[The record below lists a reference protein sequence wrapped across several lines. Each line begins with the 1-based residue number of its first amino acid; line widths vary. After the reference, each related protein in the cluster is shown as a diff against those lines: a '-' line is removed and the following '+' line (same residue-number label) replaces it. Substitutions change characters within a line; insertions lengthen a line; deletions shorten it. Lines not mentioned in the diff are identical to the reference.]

1 MEKAAFDQEV
11 NAKNAE
17 AQLAYELQV
26 CLSHIDSDVLLN

>member
-26 CLSHIDSDVLLN
+26 GLSHIDLVALLS